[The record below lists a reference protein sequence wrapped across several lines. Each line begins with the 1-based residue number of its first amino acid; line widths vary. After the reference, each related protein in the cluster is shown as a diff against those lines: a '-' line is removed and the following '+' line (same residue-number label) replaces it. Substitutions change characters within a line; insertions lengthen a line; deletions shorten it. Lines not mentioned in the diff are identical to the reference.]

1 MKIYMLI
8 IFVPKKDNEKDEK
21 DGELFSNQCMKEN
34 IMIKAYILLNM
45 NYRNLKKALDKMSS
59 FKQIEKISVIAGQ
72 FDVIVRVAIEN
83 LEELLELTNKIQMI
97 NGVEKTTTQ
106 IIEKEIIL

>member
-1 MKIYMLI
+1 
-8 IFVPKKDNEKDEK
+8 
-21 DGELFSNQCMKEN
+21 
-34 IMIKAYILLNM
+34 MIKAYILLNM
-45 NYRNLKKALDKMSS
+45 NYRSLKKALDKMSS

-72 FDVIVRVAIEN
+72 FDVIVRVTIEN

>member
-1 MKIYMLI
+1 
-8 IFVPKKDNEKDEK
+8 
-21 DGELFSNQCMKEN
+21 
-34 IMIKAYILLNM
+34 MIKAYILLNM
-45 NYRNLKKALDKMSS
+45 NYRNLKKSLDKMSS

-72 FDVIVRVAIEN
+72 YDVIVRVAIEN

>member
-1 MKIYMLI
+1 
-8 IFVPKKDNEKDEK
+8 
-21 DGELFSNQCMKEN
+21 
-34 IMIKAYILLNM
+34 MIKAYILLNM
-45 NYRNLKKALDKMSS
+45 NYRNFKKALDEMSS

-72 FDVIVRVAIEN
+72 YDIIVRVGIEN
-83 LEELLELTNKIQMI
+83 LEELLDLTNNIQMI